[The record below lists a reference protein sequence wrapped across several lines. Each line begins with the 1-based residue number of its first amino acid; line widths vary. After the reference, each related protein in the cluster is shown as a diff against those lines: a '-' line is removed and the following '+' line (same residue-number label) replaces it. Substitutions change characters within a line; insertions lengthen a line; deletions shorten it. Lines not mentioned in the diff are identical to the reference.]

1 MATIEHLPP
10 EIQDLIRTRVYKRN
24 LPKVKSK
31 IPLMEPILVRYKP
44 EQIRAIAQKEYKK
57 WSKLRNDLV
66 KICTYNVYG
75 SKEARQMKIDKLLKL
90 YKSYMKLMFL
100 PKQFSHKLYEII
112 FIIGKEKPDL
122 QPTGIEIEDK
132 LNILIN
138 GINFNTTYTDGQK
151 TQILLSI
158 FHNTRGKEGVKNFNK
173 NQIILNK
180 ITEYAVNKHPNL
192 FCDYLYSEFSTKIQV
207 LYRE

>member
-10 EIQDLIRTRVYKRN
+10 EIQDLIRTQVYKRN

-31 IPLMEPILVRYKP
+31 IRDHEPVGSLNL
-44 EQIRAIAQKEYKK
+44 EQRLPIIKKSYKK

-90 YKSYMKLMFL
+90 YKSYMKFMFHRL
-100 PKQFSHKLYEII
+100 TPGKKLREII
-112 FIIGKEKPDL
+112 EIIGKEKPDL

-138 GINFNTTYTDGQK
+138 GINFNTTYTNGQK

-192 FCDYLYSEFSTKIQV
+192 FCDYLYSEFSSKI
-207 LYRE
+207 LSRT

>member
-10 EIQDLIRTRVYKRN
+10 EIQDLIRTQVYKRN

-31 IPLMEPILVRYKP
+31 IRDHEPVGSLNL
-44 EQIRAIAQKEYKK
+44 EQRLPIIKKSYKK

-90 YKSYMKLMFL
+90 YKSYMKFMFHRL
-100 PKQFSHKLYEII
+100 TPGKKLREII
-112 FIIGKEKPDL
+112 EIIGKEKPDL

-138 GINFNTTYTDGQK
+138 VINFNTTYTDYQK
-151 TQILLSI
+151 THILHSI
-158 FHNTRGKEGVKNFNK
+158 FHDEDELKNFNK

-192 FCDYLYSEFSTKIQV
+192 FCDYLYTEFSRRIKPLII
-207 LYRE
+207 YN